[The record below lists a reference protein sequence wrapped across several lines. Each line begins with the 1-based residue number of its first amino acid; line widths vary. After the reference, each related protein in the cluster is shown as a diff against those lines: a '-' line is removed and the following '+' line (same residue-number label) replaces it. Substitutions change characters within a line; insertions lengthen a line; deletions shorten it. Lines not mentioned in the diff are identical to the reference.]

1 MTIGNRMKIRRKELG
16 LTQKELASEVKLSQN
31 YLSELEKDKFNP
43 TAPIIIRLAV
53 ALKISA
59 DELLGM
65 NEEKIVFV
73 FPVLG
78 LLLIF
83 PCYNPEAGFFLSV

>member
-1 MTIGNRMKIRRKELG
+1 MKIRRKELG

-43 TAPIIIRLAV
+43 TAPIIVRLAV
-53 ALKISA
+53 ALTMSA

-65 NEEKIVFV
+65 NDIKKQ
-73 FPVLG
+73 
-78 LLLIF
+78 
-83 PCYNPEAGFFLSV
+83 

>member
-1 MTIGNRMKIRRKELG
+1 MTLGSRMKIRRKELG

-43 TAPIIIRLAV
+43 TAPIIVRLAV
-53 ALKISA
+53 ALTMSA

-65 NEEKIVFV
+65 NDIKQQ
-73 FPVLG
+73 
-78 LLLIF
+78 
-83 PCYNPEAGFFLSV
+83 

>member
-65 NEEKIVFV
+65 NEEKKV
-73 FPVLG
+73 
-78 LLLIF
+78 
-83 PCYNPEAGFFLSV
+83 S

>member
-43 TAPIIIRLAV
+43 TAPVIVKLAV
-53 ALKISA
+53 ALTMSA

-65 NEEKIVFV
+65 NEVNKT
-73 FPVLG
+73 
-78 LLLIF
+78 
-83 PCYNPEAGFFLSV
+83 C

>member
-43 TAPIIIRLAV
+43 TAPVIVKLAV
-53 ALKISA
+53 ALTMSA
-59 DELLGM
+59 DELRGM
-65 NEEKIVFV
+65 NEVNKT
-73 FPVLG
+73 
-78 LLLIF
+78 
-83 PCYNPEAGFFLSV
+83 C

>member
-1 MTIGNRMKIRRKELG
+1 MKIRRKELG

-43 TAPIIIRLAV
+43 TAPIIVRLAV
-53 ALKISA
+53 ALTMSA

-65 NEEKIVFV
+65 NDIKQQ
-73 FPVLG
+73 
-78 LLLIF
+78 
-83 PCYNPEAGFFLSV
+83 